1 MNTFL
6 GGIFGTST
14 EGKLT
19 AITRAN
25 QNNVNKAVYW
35 GQKYNELRDRVNRAE
50 DKEDYNLV
58 KKLDRQSDIAF
69 NQHLDYMNS
78 LPKREQEKV
87 EKFVFPTFQR
97 AMKKGF

>member
-6 GGIFGTST
+6 GGISGTST

-35 GQKYNELRDRVNRAE
+35 GQKYNVLNDARDRAYDNGN
-50 DKEDYNLV
+50 DKLY
-58 KKLDRQSDIAF
+58 KQLDRQCEAAF
-69 NQHLDYMNS
+69 NKHLDYMS
-78 LPKREQEKV
+78 ELPKREQAKV
-87 EKFVFPTFQR
+87 EKFVFTF
-97 AMKKGF
+97 

>member
-35 GQKYNELRDRVNRAE
+35 GQKYNVLNDLRDDADGQGN
-50 DKEDYNLV
+50 DKLY
-58 KKLDRQSDIAF
+58 KKYDRMASDAF
-69 NQHLDYMNS
+69 NKHLEYMS
-78 LPKREQEKV
+78 ELPKREQAKV
-87 EKFVFPTFQR
+87 EKFVFTF
-97 AMKKGF
+97 